1 MDSALKKKIKFVYEA
16 PDDLVVWADIQ
27 MIQTIIRNLAS
38 NAVKFTPSGGKIYLS
53 VSKTEH
59 DNIELSIR
67 DTGIGLS
74 DEMIPKLFNLN
85 ENINRKGT
93 EGEPSTGLGLII
105 CKEFIEKHGGKIW
118 AESEVGKGSIF
129 HFIMPRELTPSSVKT
144 MSAAI
149 NP

>member
-16 PDDLVVWADIQ
+16 PDDLVAWADIQ

-118 AESEVGKGSIF
+118 AVSEVGKGSIF
-129 HFIMPRELTPSSVKT
+129 HLGKKSH
-144 MSAAI
+144 
-149 NP
+149 